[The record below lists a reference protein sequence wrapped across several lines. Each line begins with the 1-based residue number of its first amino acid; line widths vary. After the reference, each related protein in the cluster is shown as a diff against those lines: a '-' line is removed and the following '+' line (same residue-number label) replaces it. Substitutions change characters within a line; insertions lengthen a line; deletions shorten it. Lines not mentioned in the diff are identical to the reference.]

1 MTVGGSATS
10 ATVTGLSNGTSYT
23 FTVTATNSSGTSP
36 ASAASG
42 QVTPEYTIFDFASP
56 QTLDSG
62 DTGSLKVG
70 VKFTADVNGWVT
82 GVRFYKSMANTGT
95 HTGSLWTLSGQRLAQ
110 TTFSGESASGWQTAL
125 FAAPVSVT
133 AGTTYIASY
142 FDPKGHYS
150 VTPAAFTTR
159 VEHAPLHAL
168 ANSTSP
174 NGVYKYG
181 STSALPVYSYNATN
195 YWVDPLFQPAAS
207 TPAVPGVPTSV
218 SASPGEGGATV
229 SWAPPWDGGSPITSY
244 TITPYVGSTAG
255 SPTTVAGPVTSAAIS
270 GLADGTSY
278 TFTVAA
284 TNSVGTGPASAQSNV
299 VTPAAQPQG
308 QWSALQNWPVVA
320 IHSALLKT
328 GRVLTWDGWQQPQPS
343 MEFDLSTQ
351 TFMNQMN
358 SPDDIFCGGMA
369 ELPDG
374 RVIVVGGY
382 GSASTGNL
390 GIVDTN
396 IYDPTTSTWTRVA
409 DMHYPR
415 WYPTLTELPDGRY
428 IVVSGKST
436 NLGTWADTPE
446 VYDPRANTWTLLS
459 GVSTSQIRD
468 IEYPNDYVLPSGKLF
483 VLGPAEGKSFLLD
496 VNSQSWSQIGGS
508 SGVVNGASIM
518 YRPGK
523 ILYAGGA
530 PSITSPSTANTN
542 AATIDTNAPTPSW
555 QPIAPMHY
563 ARAFSIMTMLA
574 DGTVLMIGGQ
584 PQTGDT
590 NGSYQV
596 SGGVLPNEIWDP
608 STGNWTTVA
617 SLASTRGYH
626 TSALLLPDGRVLV
639 AGSGHAKR
647 GYPAQYSAQI
657 YSPPYLFNGPRPTI
671 ASAPTAATYG
681 SSITVSTPDAGS
693 ISGVNLVDLGASTH
707 QTDGDQRFVP
717 LSFTQNQGS
726 LTVQMPP
733 SGSWAPP
740 GNYMLFIVNSRGVP
754 SVASIINI
762 SAEAAPSI
770 QRARA
775 AAYSGRSARVTP
787 TAAGGGQ
794 AVSPGA
800 VAHRPQA
807 TPAFIQ
813 RATAYADTVRRIP
826 LKLQADVTVGDRLVV
841 EASIWGG
848 DAARVTDSSGDRYTE
863 VVRKTATDGTEMS
876 VWTAPVT
883 AGGGTRPTISVK
895 GGSIADMGVT
905 ALEYSG
911 LSAAPGTAAIDQVA
925 SRAGTTRG
933 PARVS
938 SGATKP
944 ATASNELALGLYA
957 DSGFGDILHA
967 AAGWSQRANI
977 SPSVTTM
984 EQVVEDRVV
993 TAGSRPRA
1001 AVGTGS
1007 KTPWLMAT
1015 IVFRRRATVAPAR
1028 RRLTLGPARS
1038 DPRSRP
1044 IPLSARKRPHLVAG
1058 DVGDTLV
1065 RSSSGKLVHFFCLV
1079 DPAGNSKLSSL
1090 VTEGARLLLKFGFSA
1105 N

>member
-1 MTVGGSATS
+1 
-10 ATVTGLSNGTSYT
+10 VTGLSNGTSYT
-23 FTVTATNSSGTSP
+23 FTVTATNSAGTGS
-36 ASAASG
+36 ASAPSG
-42 QVTPEYTIFDFASP
+42 QVTPEYTLFDFHSP
-56 QTLDSG
+56 LTLDSG
-62 DTGSLKVG
+62 DNRSLEVG

-82 GVRFYKSMANTGT
+82 GIRFYKSAANTGT
-95 HTGSLWTLSGQRLAQ
+95 HTGSLWTLSGQRLTQ
-110 TTFSGESASGWQTAL
+110 VTFSNETASGWQTAL
-125 FAAPVSVT
+125 FATPVSIT

-142 FDPKGHYS
+142 FAPKGHYS
-150 VTPAAFTTR
+150 ITPLAFTTR
-159 VEHAPLHAL
+159 VEHTPLHAP
-168 ANSTSP
+168 ADSSSP
-174 NGVYKYG
+174 NGIYKYG
-181 STSALPVYSYNATN
+181 STSAFPVYSYKATN
-195 YWVDPLFQPAAS
+195 YWVDALFQPAAS

-229 SWAPPWDGGSPITSY
+229 SWALPWDGGSPITSY
-244 TITPYVGSTAG
+244 TITPYVGTTAG
-255 SPTTVAGPVTSAAIS
+255 SPSTVAGPATSATLS
-270 GLADGTSY
+270 GLTDGTSY

-284 TNSVGTGPASAQSNV
+284 TNAIGTGPASAQSNT

-308 QWSALQNWPVVA
+308 QWSPLQNWPLVA

-351 TFMNQMN
+351 TFTNQMN

-382 GSASTGNL
+382 GGATGNQ

-415 WYPTLTELPDGRY
+415 WYPTITELPEGRY
-428 IVVSGKST
+428 VVVSGKSF

-446 VYDPRANTWTLLS
+446 VYDPQANTWTLLS

-468 IEYPNDYVLPSGKLF
+468 IEYPNDYVLPNGKLF
-483 VLGPAEGKSFLLD
+483 VLGPAEDKSFLLD
-496 VNSQSWSQIGGS
+496 VNNQTWTQVGGS
-508 SGVVNGASIM
+508 SGVVNGASVM

-523 ILYAGGA
+523 ILFAGGA
-530 PSITSPSTANTN
+530 ASLTSPSTANAN
-542 AATIDTNAPTPSW
+542 AATIDMTAPTPAW
-555 QPIAPMHY
+555 QPIASMHY

-584 PQTGDT
+584 PQTGGT
-590 NGSYQV
+590 NGSEQM
-596 SGGVLPNEIWDP
+596 SGGVLPSEIWDP
-608 STGNWTTVA
+608 ATGNWTTVA
-617 SLASTRGYH
+617 PLATTRGYH

-639 AGSGHAKR
+639 AGSGHANS
-647 GYPAQYSAQI
+647 GFPGQYSAQI

-671 ASAPTAATYG
+671 ESAPTAAAYG
-681 SSITVSTPDAGS
+681 SSITVSTPDAAS
-693 ISGVNLVDLGASTH
+693 ISAVNLVDLGASTH

-717 LSFTQNQGS
+717 LSFTQNPGS

-754 SVASIINI
+754 SVASIINV
-762 SAEAAPSI
+762 STEVAPSSL
-770 QRARA
+770 RAKA
-775 AAYSGRSARVTP
+775 AAYSGRSVPLAQMAP
-787 TAAGGGQ
+787 GGGQ
-794 AVSPGA
+794 AAPSAA
-800 VAHRPQA
+800 VAHRSRA
-807 TPAFIQ
+807 TLAFIQ

-826 LKLQADVTVGDRLVV
+826 LKLQVPVTVGDRLVV

-848 DAARVTDSSGDRYTE
+848 SAARVTDSNGDRYTK
-863 VVRKTATDGTEMS
+863 VVRKTAADGTEMS

-883 AGGGTRPTISVK
+883 AGSGTRPTIRVT
-895 GGSIADMGVT
+895 GGSVADMGVI
-905 ALEYSG
+905 ALEYAG
-911 LSAAPGTAAIDQVA
+911 LSAAPGTAAIDQAA

-933 PARVS
+933 GATVS
-938 SGATKP
+938 SSATGP
-944 ATASNELALGLYA
+944 ASASNELALGLYA

-1015 IVFRRRATVAPAR
+1015 IVFRGRTAGATGAAAR
-1028 RRLTLGPARS
+1028 RRLTLSPARS
-1038 DPRSRP
+1038 GPRSRP
-1044 IPLSARKRPHLVAG
+1044 IPLSARKRPHLVA
-1058 DVGDTLV
+1058 DNVGGMLV
-1065 RSSSGKLVHFFCLV
+1065 RARNGKLVHFFCLV
-1079 DPAGNSKLSSL
+1079 DASGNSGLSPL
-1090 VTEGARLLLKFGFSA
+1090 VTEGARLLR
-1105 N
+1105 